1 MLGQRLNFECSE
13 VRIPGFQFL
22 GPRSCLCGGD
32 GLMSGESSESSS
44 STDKLWYVLKVQ
56 TNRERTIRDALLKK
70 IRLEGLE
77 EFFGEIMIPS
87 EKVVDTRSGKA
98 KEQERKLFPG
108 YVMINMLLNDDTW
121 YLVRDTSGVGDFAG
135 AAGKP
140 MPMEQFEVDRMLG
153 KAEEDADSAPKVKI
167 AFAQGD
173 VVKIR
178 EGTFEAFEGTVE
190 GVDEH
195 NGKISVLIEIFG
207 RSTPVEL
214 DHWQVESV

>member
-1 MLGQRLNFECSE
+1 MSTDTSE
-13 VRIPGFQFL
+13 
-22 GPRSCLCGGD
+22 
-32 GLMSGESSESSS
+32 SESSGE
-44 STDKLWYVLKVQ
+44 KLWYVLKVQ

-77 EFFGEIMIPS
+77 DSFGEIMIPS

-98 KEQERKLFPG
+98 REQDRKLFPG
-108 YVMINMLLNDDTW
+108 YIMINMVLTDETW

-140 MPMEQFEVDRMLG
+140 MPMEQYEVDRMLG
-153 KAEEDADSAPKVKI
+153 KAEEDAGAAPKVKI
-167 AFAQGD
+167 EFSQGD

-178 EGTFEAFEGTVE
+178 EGTFEAFEGTIE
-190 GVDEH
+190 AIDEH
-195 NGKISVLIEIFG
+195 NGKVSVLIEIFG

>member
-1 MLGQRLNFECSE
+1 
-13 VRIPGFQFL
+13 
-22 GPRSCLCGGD
+22 
-32 GLMSGESSESSS
+32 MSGESAESSTS
-44 STDKLWYVLKVQ
+44 SEKLWYVLKVQ

-70 IRLEGLE
+70 IKLEGLE
-77 EFFGEIMIPS
+77 DFFGEIMIPS

-98 KEQERKLFPG
+98 REQDRKLFPG
-108 YVMINMLLNDDTW
+108 YIMINMSLNDETW
-121 YLVRDTSGVGDFAG
+121 YLVRDTGGVGDFAG

-167 AFAQGD
+167 EFEVGD

-178 EGTFEAFEGTVE
+178 EGAFEAFEGTI
-190 GVDEH
+190 DAIDQH
-195 NGKISVLIEIFG
+195 NGKISVLVEVFG

>member
-1 MLGQRLNFECSE
+1 
-13 VRIPGFQFL
+13 
-22 GPRSCLCGGD
+22 
-32 GLMSGESSESSS
+32 MSNESPESGSSEE
-44 STDKLWYVLKVQ
+44 KLWYVLKVQ

-70 IRLEGLE
+70 IRLEDLE
-77 EFFGEIMIPS
+77 ESFGEIMIPS

-98 KEQERKLFPG
+98 REHNRKLFPG
-108 YVMINMLLNDDTW
+108 YIMINMILNDETW

-167 AFAQGD
+167 EFEVGD

-178 EGTFEAFEGTVE
+178 EGAFEAFEGTI
-190 GVDEH
+190 DAIDQH
-195 NGKISVLIEIFG
+195 SGKVSVLVEVFG